1 MAIKPIPHRIEEH
14 ANFDRADVPA
24 ATQVLTYA
32 DPLWDAQAGGGGGG
46 APTDASYVVGAAHA
60 GLSAELVLGTA
71 VIMAGTEAAI
81 PAASLGG
88 RLYFATDT
96 LRVFRDTG
104 AAWVQIAGL
113 SLNDMSGDVATAQI
127 ENAAVTL
134 AKIANIATARIL
146 GRTTAGAG
154 VAEELTGT
162 QATTL
167 LDAFTSALKGVAP
180 ASGGGTTNFLRAD
193 GTWAA
198 PAGGGGAPSD
208 AQYVVLAADA
218 TLTVERILT
227 AGEGLRSVDAG
238 AGSTITLHHEPI
250 TSCMIDGRNITYT
263 NLPAGVTEGANAIRS
278 AQDLTDANEMRIV
291 VGVGVAGVTG
301 DLKLQYATDAA
312 ATWTDLTTNLIDL
325 STTGAKTTAWES
337 VPAGAKAVVFIRAV
351 AFNGNGVEDPQIRGC
366 HIQFR

>member
-154 VAEELTGT
+154 CGRGAHR
-162 QATTL
+162 
-167 LDAFTSALKGVAP
+167 DAGDDAPGCVHVGAQGSRAGVGRRDYKLP
-180 ASGGGTTNFLRAD
+180 PSGRDL
-193 GTWAA
+193 
-198 PAGGGGAPSD
+198 GGAGRRRGRSERRAIRRAGRRCD
-208 AQYVVLAADA
+208 ADRGAD
-218 TLTVERILT
+218 
-227 AGEGLRSVDAG
+227 
-238 AGSTITLHHEPI
+238 P
-250 TSCMIDGRNITYT
+250 DGRRRAHRWT
-263 NLPAGVTEGANAIRS
+263 PAPGARS
-278 AQDLTDANEMRIV
+278 RC
-291 VGVGVAGVTG
+291 
-301 DLKLQYATDAA
+301 
-312 ATWTDLTTNLIDL
+312 TT
-325 STTGAKTTAWES
+325 SRS
-337 VPAGAKAVVFIRAV
+337 RRA
-351 AFNGNGVEDPQIRGC
+351 
-366 HIQFR
+366 